1 MCRDVSIRSED
12 GPTMQAAAISGCNQ
26 DGGDKPCFGKTQA
39 EMRETGL
46 SLMIVGGVLLACIAL
61 FEKCK

>member
-1 MCRDVSIRSED
+1 
-12 GPTMQAAAISGCNQ
+12 MQAAAISGCNQ